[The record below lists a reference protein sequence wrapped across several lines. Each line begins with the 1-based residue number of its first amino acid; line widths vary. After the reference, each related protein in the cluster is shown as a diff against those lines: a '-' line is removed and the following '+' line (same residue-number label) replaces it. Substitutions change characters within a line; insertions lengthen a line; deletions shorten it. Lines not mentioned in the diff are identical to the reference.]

1 MNKNKYEQLK
11 NKIDEEIKS
20 IEESKS
26 KLNKLIEEVKKAEQ
40 EERSN
45 NEIPFKIGE
54 KYYYIA
60 TAEEIAFNKWVNDS
74 IDIWRFNQ
82 GNTFKTEKDAEDKLF
97 QLRLEGKAREFRRIN
112 NCDVT
117 GEDLRNVD
125 NNKYYVYYNLVNGI
139 TIGADSVNIEPTK
152 LGYFKSREM
161 ANRFIKENEED
172 LIKYFKIEMDGEE

>member
-1 MNKNKYEQLK
+1 MNKYEELK
-11 NKIDEEIKS
+11 NKINEEIKS
-20 IEESKS
+20 IEGSKS
-26 KLNKLIEEVKKAEQ
+26 RLNELIEEVKKAEQ

-97 QLRLEGKAREFRRIN
+97 QLRLEGKARKFKRIN

-125 NNKYYVYYNLVNGI
+125 NNKYYVYYNLVRGI
-139 TIGADSVNIEPTK
+139 RISFNNVTIEQTK
-152 LGYFKSREM
+152 LGYFKTKQM
-161 ANRFIKENEED
+161 AEKFIKENKED
-172 LIKYFKIEMDGEE
+172 LIKYFEIEMGD